1 MTMDGE
7 QLEIQNNGMDSNI
20 ESQEVVV
27 QESNNDISTNVSVKK
42 EVTDVGI
49 INSENKDI
57 VEEDNCVH
65 LENGDISENGEV
77 LAPSSEVEEKE
88 DAENMEKDIVNNDVL
103 ENNTLT
109 VADQENDIPQEIS
122 QENPEGGTL
131 LLEEPCP
138 SDPVIAEQESNCPSS
153 ALPDVEN
160 QTIDPS
166 PEDST
171 PIVENQDNESDEK
184 QDLPERTDKDNEMVA
199 DEINVESSE
208 IIVLENEV
216 TPTVEEV
223 SEPPENADTLPVENA
238 VNDEIVSMVT
248 HMVPAAENVA
258 EVASPPENSNE
269 LESSNISE
277 ETNDQVSKD
286 VNNETDINPEAATE
300 TSSEVATG
308 VEAGN
313 ELVTEKVDD
322 VKIDTEIKSDGQ
334 EEAQIGSVSE
344 QTIHSETEAI
354 VESQEVVEV
363 ESSDIVA
370 ASDSE
375 DRLKETELYALE
387 KDKDEESTQAVDVS
401 CEVDSPATGCTS
413 MVAHT
418 VTDTVGEKPESS
430 NEKDVDIEIV
440 ESIETK
446 RDDSEQTIVPV
457 ENTETSTD
465 ESVAVKE
472 ESSVEL
478 LPSQLDANTSEIVT
492 DGEGEVIEP
501 ETPKGEELDD
511 AAVVCDE
518 EKLVEQSIVDEGE
531 IKPVLEDC
539 NQVIEDSLRGEQLE
553 GEMVAATTEVAVESE
568 KERVIEIE
576 DLRREELREIR
587 EELNKESIN
596 SGEKLKMDAPSLDV
610 ETPKVDVTITEDTTE
625 TCGKDASQECSVE
638 ASAVNID
645 ADSADPGTKV
655 EHSKD
660 TAMHCSVEKE
670 VIESEDSTIER
681 IKTCEQQI
689 ITETKKQTT
698 VSETVEQLTPE
709 ELFERFPELR
719 GTTLNET
726 SESNKAGLDE
736 GGKGTFEDPK
746 MVTSSQEQS
755 TVTATPEDDGS
766 TLIQISSSS
775 LTMQTVQAS
784 SSTKSD
790 GFEEKINGDVKVPS
804 PPARKKHEKKASEG
818 ETSAKESNDTNATVV
833 NVPINVELPTASPE
847 ASTAAQGVD
856 TKPLELPGA
865 PAGPPR
871 ANPQQA
877 QGICCIIL

>member
-42 EVTDVGI
+42 EVTDVEI
-49 INSENKDI
+49 TNIENKDI

-65 LENGDISENGEV
+65 LENGDISENGEG
-77 LAPSSEVEEKE
+77 LAPSAEVEEKE
-88 DAENMEKDIVNNDVL
+88 DAENMEKDIVDNDVL

-109 VADQENDIPQEIS
+109 VTDQENDIPQEIS
-122 QENPEGGTL
+122 QEDPAGGTL

-138 SDPVIAEQESNCPSS
+138 SDPVIAGPESTCPSS
-153 ALPDVEN
+153 ALPDAEN

-166 PEDST
+166 PEDSN
-171 PIVENQDNESDEK
+171 PMVENHDNESDEK

-208 IIVLENEV
+208 IIVVENEV
-216 TPTVEEV
+216 TPPLEEV
-223 SEPPENADTLPVENA
+223 SESPESADTLPVENA

-248 HMVPAAENVA
+248 HMVPAAENVS

-269 LESSNISE
+269 LESSNIAE

-286 VNNETDINPEAATE
+286 VNNEKDIISEAATE
-300 TSSEVATG
+300 TSSEVTTTEVG
-308 VEAGN
+308 VEADN
-313 ELVTEKVDD
+313 DLVTENATD
-322 VKIDTEIKSDGQ
+322 VKIDTEIRSDGQ
-334 EEAQIGSVSE
+334 EEGQIESVSE
-344 QTIHSETEAI
+344 QIIHSETEAI

-375 DRLKETELYALE
+375 DRLKETELDALE
-387 KDKDEESTQAVDVS
+387 KGKDEESTQTVDVS
-401 CEVDSPATGCTS
+401 CEVDSPASGTS

-418 VTDTVGEKPESS
+418 VTDTAGEKPESS
-430 NEKDVDIEIV
+430 NETDLDIEIV

-446 RDDSEQTIVPV
+446 LDDSEQSIVPV

-472 ESSVEL
+472 ESSIEL
-478 LPSQLDANTSEIVT
+478 LQSQLDANTSEIVT
-492 DGEGEVIEP
+492 EGEGEVIEP
-501 ETPKGEELDD
+501 ETPKGEESED

-531 IKPVLEDC
+531 TKPVLEDC
-539 NQVIEDSLRGEQLE
+539 NQVIEDSLRGEQLQ
-553 GEMVAATTEVAVESE
+553 GEMVAATTEVAVEPE

-576 DLRREELREIR
+576 DLRKVEENTEVPQDV
-587 EELNKESIN
+587 LNQESIN
-596 SGEKLKMDAPSLDV
+596 SAEELKMDAQPIDV
-610 ETPKVDVTITEDTTE
+610 ETPKVDVIITEDTTE
-625 TCGKDASQECSVE
+625 ACGKDASQECSVE
-638 ASAVNID
+638 ASTVNID

-746 MVTSSQEQS
+746 MVTSSHEQS

-775 LTMQTVQAS
+775 LTKQTVQAS

-790 GFEEKINGDVKVPS
+790 GFEEKINGEVKVPS

-833 NVPINVELPTASPE
+833 NVPINVELPTAS
-847 ASTAAQGVD
+847 TAAQGVD

>member
-42 EVTDVGI
+42 EVTDVEI
-49 INSENKDI
+49 TNIENKDI

-65 LENGDISENGEV
+65 LENGDISENGEG
-77 LAPSSEVEEKE
+77 LAPSAEVEEKE
-88 DAENMEKDIVNNDVL
+88 DAENMEKDIVDNDVL

-109 VADQENDIPQEIS
+109 VTDQENDIPQEIS
-122 QENPEGGTL
+122 QEDPAGGTL

-138 SDPVIAEQESNCPSS
+138 SDPVIAGPESTCPSS
-153 ALPDVEN
+153 ALPDAEN

-166 PEDST
+166 PEDSN
-171 PIVENQDNESDEK
+171 PMVENHDNESDEK

-208 IIVLENEV
+208 IIVVENEV
-216 TPTVEEV
+216 TPPLEEV
-223 SEPPENADTLPVENA
+223 SESPESADTLPVENA

-248 HMVPAAENVA
+248 HMVPAAENVS

-269 LESSNISE
+269 LESSNIAE

-286 VNNETDINPEAATE
+286 VNNEKDIISEAATE
-300 TSSEVATG
+300 TSSEVTTTEVG
-308 VEAGN
+308 VEADN
-313 ELVTEKVDD
+313 DLVTENATD
-322 VKIDTEIKSDGQ
+322 VKIDTEIRSDGQ
-334 EEAQIGSVSE
+334 EEGQIESVSE
-344 QTIHSETEAI
+344 QIIHSETEAI

-375 DRLKETELYALE
+375 DRLKETELDALE
-387 KDKDEESTQAVDVS
+387 KGKDEESTQTVDVS
-401 CEVDSPATGCTS
+401 CEVDSPASGTS

-418 VTDTVGEKPESS
+418 VTDTAGEKPEGS
-430 NEKDVDIEIV
+430 NETDLDIEVV

-446 RDDSEQTIVPV
+446 LDDSEQSIVPV

-472 ESSVEL
+472 ESSIEL
-478 LPSQLDANTSEIVT
+478 LQSQLDANTSEIVT
-492 DGEGEVIEP
+492 EGEGEVIEP
-501 ETPKGEELDD
+501 ETPKGEESED

-531 IKPVLEDC
+531 TKPVLEDC
-539 NQVIEDSLRGEQLE
+539 NQVIEDSLRGEQLQ
-553 GEMVAATTEVAVESE
+553 GEMVAATTEVAVEPE

-576 DLRREELREIR
+576 DLRKVEENTEVPQDV
-587 EELNKESIN
+587 LNQESIN
-596 SGEKLKMDAPSLDV
+596 SAEELKMDAQPIDV
-610 ETPKVDVTITEDTTE
+610 ETPKVDVIITEDTTE
-625 TCGKDASQECSVE
+625 ACGKDASQECSVE
-638 ASAVNID
+638 ASTVNID

-746 MVTSSQEQS
+746 MVTSSHEQS

-775 LTMQTVQAS
+775 LTKQTVQAS

-790 GFEEKINGDVKVPS
+790 GFEEKINGEVKVPS

-833 NVPINVELPTASPE
+833 NVPINVELPTAS
-847 ASTAAQGVD
+847 TAAQGVD